1 MEINNLYRKI
11 IMEHYKDPKN
21 KGLVEDSSYLLI
33 NMTNPSCGDNV
44 ILQLKV
50 SNGIIKDIRHEG
62 EGCSIC
68 CSAASIISEVL
79 KNKKIK
85 DALSILDEY
94 HLMIK
99 GSKYNKEIL
108 NNDLIVYE
116 GVAKFPARIRCATL
130 ASRALEK
137 GLLNEEENNER

>member
-1 MEINNLYRKI
+1 MEINNLYRTI

-21 KGLVEDSSYLLI
+21 KGLIDDSSYLLI

-44 ILQLKV
+44 ILQLKEE
-50 SNGIIKDIRHEG
+50 NGLIKDIRHEG
-62 EGCSIC
+62 AGCSIC
-68 CSAASIISEVL
+68 CSAASMISEIL
-79 KNKKIK
+79 KNKTKEQ
-85 DALSILDEY
+85 ALNILDEY

-99 GSKYNKEIL
+99 GEAYNKEIL

-130 ASRALEK
+130 ATRALEK
-137 GLLNEEENNER
+137 GLLNKEGKHE

>member
-1 MEINNLYRKI
+1 MEVNNLYRKI

-21 KGLVEDSSYLLI
+21 KGLLEDSSYLLI

-44 ILQLKV
+44 VLQLKQED
-50 SNGIIKDIRHEG
+50 GIIKDIRHEG
-62 EGCSIC
+62 VGCSIC
-68 CSAASIISEVL
+68 CSAASMISEIL
-79 KNKKIK
+79 KNKTKEE
-85 DALSILDEY
+85 ALDILDEY

-99 GSKYNKEIL
+99 GESYSKEIL

-130 ASRALEK
+130 ASRALEE
-137 GLLNEEENNER
+137 GLLKKEDKHE